1 MLAPRCERRLVA
13 EGSDWARVEIELGPG
28 EKRVIEIDGREVLI
42 GRMADRYFA
51 AAPRCPHA
59 AWPLADEPVEGFEIV
74 CTLHGA
80 RFDLRDG
87 CPTSGPARRPLAIY
101 PIELRDG
108 GLFVSLPR

>member
-1 MLAPRCERRLVA
+1 MRARRCERRSVPESPA
-13 EGSDWARVEIELGPG
+13 WERVEIALEPG
-28 EKRVIEIDGREVLI
+28 EKRVIEIAGREILV
-42 GRMADRYFA
+42 GRTSDHYFA
-51 AAPRCPHA
+51 VAPRCPHA
-59 AWPLADEPVEGFEIV
+59 AWPLADEPVEGFQIV

-101 PIELRDG
+101 PIESREG